1 MTEPV
6 IRKLGG
12 PAAWKGTD
20 LLAARDWVR
29 PLGGMAVEELDA
41 ALAAVNKRGLDWP
54 ALTAE
59 DVPLPTLSRTMTDI
73 ADELERG
80 RGVVKLT
87 GFPVD
92 RHDETALRAL
102 YYGLA
107 CHIGTPVPQNGRRG
121 MMRDIRDNGG
131 TRVESSDGLRWHND
145 RTDVVALLCVRK
157 AQAGGISRIVSAVAI
172 HDAMQARRPDLLAEL
187 YRDYYRSTVGDEVG
201 AETRFYPLPVFARCN
216 GYFTCNFSNTYIEQA
231 QRFPDVPR
239 LTAAQQEAIRMLV
252 DLAEELCFEMPLEPG
267 DLQLLNNHVIYHGR
281 TPFSDDAAAGRDRLL
296 YRLWL
301 SMPNSRPLPESHR
314 PLWGRIEA
322 GAIRGGA
329 TASLLP

>member
-1 MTEPV
+1 MTDPD

-12 PAAWKGTD
+12 PAAWHGAD
-20 LLAARDWVR
+20 LLAERDWIR
-29 PLGGMAVEELDA
+29 PLDGMAVEEMEA
-41 ALAAVNKRGLDWP
+41 ALAHVKARGIDWRD
-54 ALTAE
+54 LRK
-59 DVPLPTLSRTMTDI
+59 DDFPLPTLSRRMADI
-73 ADELERG
+73 ADELETG

-92 RHDETALRAL
+92 RYDEADLRTL
-102 YYGLA
+102 YYGLG
-107 CHIGTPVPQNGRRG
+107 CHIGTPVPQNGGRG
-121 MMRDIRDNGG
+121 MMRDICDKGG

-157 AQAGGISRIVSAVAI
+157 AQAGGVSRIVSAVAI
-172 HDAMQARRPDLLAEL
+172 HDAIQERRPDLLAEL
-187 YRDYYRSTVGDEVG
+187 YRDFHRSTVGDEVG
-201 AETRFYPLPVFARCN
+201 AETRTYPLPVFAQCD
-216 GYFTCNFSNTYIEQA
+216 GHFTCNFSSTYIEQA
-231 QRFPDVPR
+231 QRFPEVPR
-239 LTAAQQEAIRMLV
+239 LTPEQKDAMELLV
-252 DLAEELCFEMPLEPG
+252 ELAEKLCFEMPLEPG
-267 DLQLLNNHVIYHGR
+267 DLQLLNNHLIYHGR

-329 TASLLP
+329 TASQL